1 VAPVSTRAVLLR
13 AHDYG
18 DTSRILRF
26 YTLEH
31 GLLSVV
37 ARGVRGRSGKGGPA
51 VTSFSTGDLVAYVKP
66 YGDLHTMKDFTADRT
81 RTGIPSD
88 VLRFAGAASIAELVL
103 AHAEQE
109 ANPGLFETLDGEL
122 DRLDDV
128 PTEELPAAIL
138 STLWRVTAAFGFAPE
153 VDVCVACGTSFE
165 GDMTRFDL
173 EAGGLRCEICG
184 AGASGPR
191 VGPVARAQLRALLD
205 GRMPADFGH
214 PKRHLALLADFVAQH
229 VVARPLKTLVF
240 LADRLPADATVADA
254 AGMNAP
260 VADPAGA
267 DRASGVAGDPPARG
281 VA

>member
-26 YTLEH
+26 YTLDQ

-37 ARGVRGRSGKGGPA
+37 ARGVRGRSGKGGSA
-51 VTSFSTGDLVAYVKP
+51 VNSFSTGELVAYVKP
-66 YGDLHTMKDFTADRT
+66 HGDLHTMKDFTADRM

-88 VLRFAGAASIAELVL
+88 VLRFAGAASMAELVL

-109 ANPGLFETLDGEL
+109 PNPELFQTLDGEL

-128 PTEELPAAIL
+128 PSTELPAAIL

-153 VDVCVACGTSFE
+153 VDVCVACGKSFDE
-165 GDMTRFDL
+165 DMTRFDL
-173 EAGGLRCEICG
+173 DAGGLRCETCG
-184 AGASGPR
+184 AGASGAR
-191 VGPVARAQLRALLD
+191 VGPGARAQLQALLA

-214 PKRHLALLADFVAQH
+214 PRRHLALLADFVAQH
-229 VVARPLKTLVF
+229 VVARPLKTLMF
-240 LADRLPADATVADA
+240 LADRLPADAKVGDA
-254 AGMNAP
+254 AGTDARE
-260 VADPAGA
+260 ADPPST
-267 DRASGVAGDPPARG
+267 DRAAEVAGDTTVRG